1 VNEGDQLT
9 IRGWAEDSDNDMSS
23 LRHVWTPDAEDYPDV
38 NDQQEGLVSSIEHI
52 YNTEGQHIATFQ
64 VFDDNDESTDLMTV
78 PFKVNNIAPIIRP
91 FSQPLPVAEDQ
102 QMQISIIV
110 QDTIYD
116 MESLV
121 PCYDIDPYSNSDNL
135 GNSSDDCDIEAYYLE
150 YAWPNS
156 DTAPDHIVFHVT
168 DNDGAIDSVN
178 ISIDVRNMKPKVGM
192 TTSEYQPTAGEMIIL
207 TGNGT
212 TDSVY
217 DMDNMQYW
225 WDMDISKDT
234 DGDGDKSNDQ
244 DITGKIVEWSFSN
257 AKDTTIQLTVYDGDS
272 SDSMRITI
280 QVQEKPFAL
289 SDVLTNP
296 IFIGII
302 LLSILGVL
310 GVLMRKKN
318 MPLVVSSITEGNIM
332 MDDAF
337 DDPEFDPFSKDKQKQ
352 KISKKRIKQDKNKPT
367 EKNSEN
373 IDSDLIINP
382 NENEMLQEM
391 EELKAKLK
399 ELEDK
404 NLSAN
409 EVMSSSE
416 IEELI
421 GEEE

>member
-1 VNEGDQLT
+1 
-9 IRGWAEDSDNDMSS
+9 
-23 LRHVWTPDAEDYPDV
+23 
-38 NDQQEGLVSSIEHI
+38 
-52 YNTEGQHIATFQ
+52 
-64 VFDDNDESTDLMTV
+64 
-78 PFKVNNIAPIIRP
+78 
-91 FSQPLPVAEDQ
+91 
-102 QMQISIIV
+102 
-110 QDTIYD
+110 
-116 MESLV
+116 
-121 PCYDIDPYSNSDNL
+121 
-135 GNSSDDCDIEAYYLE
+135 
-150 YAWPNS
+150 
-156 DTAPDHIVFHVT
+156 
-168 DNDGAIDSVN
+168 
-178 ISIDVRNMKPKVGM
+178 
-192 TTSEYQPTAGEMIIL
+192 
-207 TGNGT
+207 
-212 TDSVY
+212 
-217 DMDNMQYW
+217 
-225 WDMDISKDT
+225 
-234 DGDGDKSNDQ
+234 
-244 DITGKIVEWSFSN
+244 
-257 AKDTTIQLTVYDGDS
+257 
-272 SDSMRITI
+272 
-280 QVQEKPFAL
+280 VQEKPFAL

-296 IFIGII
+296 MFIGII
-302 LLSILGVL
+302 VLSILGVVGL
-310 GVLMRKKN
+310 LMRKKN

>member
-1 VNEGDQLT
+1 
-9 IRGWAEDSDNDMSS
+9 
-23 LRHVWTPDAEDYPDV
+23 
-38 NDQQEGLVSSIEHI
+38 
-52 YNTEGQHIATFQ
+52 
-64 VFDDNDESTDLMTV
+64 
-78 PFKVNNIAPIIRP
+78 
-91 FSQPLPVAEDQ
+91 
-102 QMQISIIV
+102 
-110 QDTIYD
+110 
-116 MESLV
+116 
-121 PCYDIDPYSNSDNL
+121 
-135 GNSSDDCDIEAYYLE
+135 
-150 YAWPNS
+150 
-156 DTAPDHIVFHVT
+156 
-168 DNDGAIDSVN
+168 
-178 ISIDVRNMKPKVGM
+178 MKPKVGM

-225 WDMDISKDT
+225 WDMDLSKDT

-244 DITGKIVEWSFSN
+244 DITGKMVEWSFSN

-296 IFIGII
+296 MFIGII
-302 LLSILGVL
+302 VLSILGVVGL
-310 GVLMRKKN
+310 LMRKKN